1 MSNADAQ
8 AQEPS
13 MEEILASIRRI
24 ISEDSEGAP
33 DGEAAADAP
42 ADAAEKTPADGDNV
56 LELTEMVGDD
66 GEVVSL
72 KDKAAAQAVSEEA
85 PSEQNAA
92 EPDVSEE
99 EAETPAGAE
108 PSEEVAFAA
117 DEEAQ
122 PAAEDRLMSDDKAS
136 AAAAAMTTLLGAV
149 GPDTAAHKG
158 GGLTVEAIARE
169 LMRPVLKQWLDENL
183 PELVERIVRSEIER
197 VVGRPSGR

>member
-1 MSNADAQ
+1 MTDADAQ

-24 ISEDSEGAP
+24 ISEDSETAP
-33 DGEAAADAP
+33 DAEAATDEADDAP
-42 ADAAEKTPADGDNV
+42 ASVDNV
-56 LELTEMVGDD
+56 FELTEMVGDN

-72 KDKAAAQAVSEEA
+72 KDEAAAEPVSEAAPVEDEAAEPEVSEEDG
-85 PSEQNAA
+85 
-92 EPDVSEE
+92 EPPV
-99 EAETPAGAE
+99 AAE

-117 DEEAQ
+117 EEEA
-122 PAAEDRLMSDDKAS
+122 PAAANERLMSDDKAS
-136 AAAAAMTTLLGAV
+136 AAAESLTSLLGAV
-149 GPDTAAHKG
+149 GSDSSAHAG

-197 VVGRPSGR
+197 VVSRASGK